1 MGNVCCNSGL
11 QNYGRGQCVTQIDRV
26 VSLVIVP
33 EFDSSNAYNQ
43 IILATAFDATT
54 LTGLVTNA
62 DATKRWVK
70 MPRFYGVST
79 PIADTVFDEST
90 DGTKSF
96 VREGIWSFAGETRDK
111 DAIAGILKKM
121 KALRCSNFS
130 AYLVTASNQL
140 VGQIVGN
147 GIMRPLK
154 INGGSLDPKM
164 NLRDDSTTNKIMFGF
179 DFDNLVKQENLYV
192 LDGTDLSVDFL
203 NTRQLTDV
211 SITKTD
217 LTATTIEVDLKTS
230 FVQGLT
236 PNNDVIGLLAAAF
249 KLENLTAS
257 TTVTIT
263 TVVEDVNIDGR
274 YLITFPAQT
283 TTDRMKLSMV
293 LTSYYNGSYEFDAL

>member
-11 QNYGRGQCVTQIDRV
+11 QNYGRPQCVTQIDRV
-26 VSLVIVP
+26 VSLAGTP
-33 EFDSSNAYNQ
+33 EFDSANAYNQ
-43 IILATAFDATT
+43 IDLAAVFNSTT

-62 DATKRWVK
+62 DATKRLVK
-70 MPRFYGVST
+70 FPRFYGVST

-96 VREGIWSFAGETRDK
+96 IREGIWSFAGETRDK

-121 KALRCSNFS
+121 KALRCSNQSF
-130 AYLVTASNQL
+130 YLITASNQL
-140 VGQIVGN
+140 VGQLADGQYL
-147 GIMRPLK
+147 RPLK
-154 INGGSLDPKM
+154 VNGGSLDPKM

-192 LDGTDLSVDFL
+192 LDGNDLGVDFL
-203 NTRQLTDV
+203 NMRQLTDV
-211 SITKTD
+211 SIIEEA
-217 LTATTIEVDLKTS
+217 LTSTTIEVDLKTA
-230 FVQGLT
+230 FVQGLQ

-293 LTSYYNGSYEFDAL
+293 LSSYYNGSYEFDAV